1 MGVGRARE
9 SRRSTA
15 CCAGYILPLSLLAPV
30 ATMIGMKF
38 FDAAWDED
46 IGYMVPPQ
54 DIFTAGATTL
64 FASIVSVFAL
74 AGIFVLIAPMYG
86 SSRDYRKALEVA
98 TYGAIPVMLAG
109 ATLVLP
115 IMAIIGLA
123 GLSHSLL
130 RVLARRETRAARARQ
145 PQLRVRRHLDAAAHR
160 RLDARGCGGERRRH
174 DLISLS
180 ARLPQSA
187 FSRASRPQPVR

>member
-1 MGVGRARE
+1 MSTLQRIVGIVLRPRAEWELVARE
-9 SRRSTA
+9 KATIDGLLR
-15 CCAGYILPLSLLAPV
+15 GYILPLSLLAPV

-38 FDAAWDED
+38 FDAAWDQD

-74 AGIFVLIAPMYG
+74 AGIFVLIAPLYG

-123 GLSHSLL
+123 GLSHSLYVYWL
-130 RVLARRETRAARARQ
+130 GVKHVLH
-145 PQLRVRRHLDAAAHR
+145 VRGSHSSEFVGISMLLLIVASTLAGAAA
-160 RLDARGCGGERRRH
+160 
-174 DLISLS
+174 S
-180 ARLPQSA
+180 AA
-187 FSRASRPQPVR
+187 GMI